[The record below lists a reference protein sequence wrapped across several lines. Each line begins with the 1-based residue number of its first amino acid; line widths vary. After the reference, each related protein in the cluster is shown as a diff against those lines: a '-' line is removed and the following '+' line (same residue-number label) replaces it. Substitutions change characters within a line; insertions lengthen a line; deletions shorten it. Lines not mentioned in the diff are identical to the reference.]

1 MLYKI
6 IIYIE
11 DDKDRSVHTF
21 IELSAAELMRTGSL
35 AKKWRDA
42 IEASWASLITDWSF
56 LFLRF
61 HMFITP
67 DEHPEAKKGW
77 PSDWQITEMKNV
89 F

>member
-42 IEASWASLITDWSF
+42 IEAS
-56 LFLRF
+56 
-61 HMFITP
+61 
-67 DEHPEAKKGW
+67 
-77 PSDWQITEMKNV
+77 
-89 F
+89 